1 MLDIS
6 ALGTLGCAELLVRD
20 FLAMPDL
27 STPIESAYRDA
38 IDAMSPAERVARSA
52 AMFQWTR
59 QQLAR
64 QIIAERT
71 VDDGSRDIDPET
83 LKWMV
88 ALRLYGDQ
96 PVVRRLIE
104 QTLRDVS
111 G

>member
-1 MLDIS
+1 MD
-6 ALGTLGCAELLVRD
+6 LLVGD
-20 FLAMPDL
+20 LVTMPGL
-27 STPIESAYRDA
+27 SNPIESAYRDA
-38 IDAMSPAERVARSA
+38 IDAMPPAERVARSA

-64 QIIAERT
+64 QIIAERK
-71 VDDGSRDIDPET
+71 VDGASPDIDPEA

-104 QTLRDVS
+104 QRLRDVS